1 MRTRFLK
8 MTDTT
13 IYIYDLAIHEP
24 VTALTDF
31 MITFL
36 CFLFFFCLKNENKII
51 SIKYWKA
58 FFLFFG
64 FSTLVGGCSHALFA
78 IHEGFAYKSFW
89 IAMQVL
95 NGFAVYSTQQATY
108 NTILKNTGS
117 KEIWKKSYI
126 IQLIVFLIAVL
137 VFQNF
142 LVVVLDNAIG
152 LIPVMIL
159 HFRDSKNKRESRF
172 IANGILISFLTAFVH
187 GAKLSLHAYFNF
199 NDISH
204 VLIMISL
211 SVVFL
216 GVSRKVYQQRNS

>member
-1 MRTRFLK
+1 

-13 IYIYDLAIHEP
+13 IYIYNFPIHEP
-24 VTALTDF
+24 VTVLTDY

-36 CFLFFFCLKNENKII
+36 CFMFFFRLKNENKIV
-51 SIKYWKA
+51 SIKYWKC

-64 FSTLVGGCSHALFA
+64 VSTLVGGCSHALFT

-95 NGFAVYSTQQATY
+95 SGFAVFSAQQATY
-108 NTILKNTGS
+108 NTVLQNAKNR
-117 KEIWKKSYI
+117 ELWKGSYI
-126 IQLIVFLIAVL
+126 LQLIIFLAGVFI
-137 VFQNF
+137 FQNF

-159 HFRDSKNKRESRF
+159 HFMDSKNSRQNKL

-187 GAKLSLHAYFNF
+187 GTKLSLNAYFNF

-211 SVVFL
+211 FVLFL
-216 GVSRKVYQQRNS
+216 GISQKRIQRANL